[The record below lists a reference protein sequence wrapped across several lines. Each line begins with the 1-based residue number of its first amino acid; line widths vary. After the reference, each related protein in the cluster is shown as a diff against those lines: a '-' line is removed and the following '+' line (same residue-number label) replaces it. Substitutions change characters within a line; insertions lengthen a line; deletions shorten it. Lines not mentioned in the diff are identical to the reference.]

1 MIFEKKNQLILAV
14 DDAPN
19 ILKAIEYILTK
30 AGYSVLIARDGDE
43 ALTLVKQEHPALVI
57 SDIMMPGLDG
67 YSLCTRLRSDRTTS
81 LIPFIFLTAKDT
93 VDDRI
98 KGIQTG
104 ADGYLTKP
112 FNRDELLALVET
124 VLVRHRIYAEQ
135 TMKDALTALP
145 NRAYLFKTLD
155 DELAR
160 ARRYRR
166 NLSVVMLDIDHFK
179 TINDTYGHI
188 FGDKVL
194 ARLAGTLREEIRRQ
208 DVLGRYGGEE
218 FLIILPETTKDKA
231 AGLMERCRKK
241 ISAMSYTRNT
251 EAPPV
256 SVTISI
262 GITELTGDDNTIENL
277 LARADRAMY
286 QAKQEGRNRVKID
299 NFTAETQRAQRK
311 TEGGK
316 NYLR

>member
-19 ILKAIEYILTK
+19 ILKAIQYILTK
-30 AGYSVLIARDGDE
+30 AGYSVLTARDGDE
-43 ALTLVKQEHPALVI
+43 ALTLVKRERPALVI

-67 YSLCTRLRSDRTTS
+67 YSLCSRLRSERATS
-81 LIPFIFLTAKDT
+81 LIPFIFLSAKDT

-124 VLVRHRIYAEQ
+124 VLIRHRIYAEQ
-135 TMKDALTALP
+135 TMKDELTALP
-145 NRAYLFKTLD
+145 NRAYLFKSLD

-166 NLSVVMLDIDHFK
+166 DLSVVMLDIDHFK
-179 TINDTYGHI
+179 SINDTYGHL
-188 FGDKVL
+188 FGDRIL
-194 ARLAGTLREEIRRQ
+194 ASLAGTLREEIRRH
-208 DVLGRYGGEE
+208 DILGRYGGEE
-218 FLIILPETTKDKA
+218 FLIILPETTGEEA
-231 AGLMERCRKK
+231 IGLMERCRRKVAEMPY
-241 ISAMSYTRNT
+241 IGNT
-251 EAPPV
+251 NSEPV
-256 SVTISI
+256 SITISV
-262 GITELTGDDNTIENL
+262 GITELTGDDHSIEDL

-286 QAKQEGRNRVKID
+286 RAKQEGRNRVKIY
-299 NFTAETQRAQRK
+299 NFTAETQRSQRK
-311 TEGGK
+311 TK
-316 NYLR
+316 TNSRI

>member
-1 MIFEKKNQLILAV
+1 MTENLIFEKKNQLILAV

-19 ILKAIEYILTK
+19 ILKAIQYILTK
-30 AGYSVLIARDGDE
+30 AGYSVLTARDGDE
-43 ALTLVKQEHPALVI
+43 ALTLVKRERPALVI

-67 YSLCTRLRSDRTTS
+67 YSLCSRLRSERSTY
-81 LIPFIFLTAKDT
+81 LIPFIFLSAKDT

-124 VLVRHRIYAEQ
+124 VLIRHRIYTEQ

-145 NRAYLFKTLD
+145 NRAYLFKSLD

-166 NLSVVMLDIDHFK
+166 DLSVVMLDIDHFK
-179 TINDTYGHI
+179 SINDTYGHL
-188 FGDKVL
+188 FGDTVL
-194 ARLAGTLREEIRRQ
+194 ASLAEALRGETRRQ

-218 FLIILPETTKDKA
+218 FLIILPETTGEKA

-241 ISAMSYTRNT
+241 IAAMSYTGDT
-251 EAPPV
+251 ESSPV
-256 SVTISI
+256 SVTISV
-262 GITELTGDDNTIENL
+262 GITELTGDDHTIKDL
-277 LARADRAMY
+277 IGRADRAMY
-286 QAKQEGRNRVKID
+286 QAKQEGRNRVKII
-299 NFTAETQRAQRK
+299 TAE
-311 TEGGK
+311 
-316 NYLR
+316 